1 MITASTPAAAPAAR
15 SGRPADPARIRHA
28 LRQDRVCQAIQLAN
42 RGVRR
47 LGCRGSPT
55 LGSTR
60 LQRQA
65 PAERGPG
72 IPLTYNFELV
82 VMLVGRRPVAE

>member
-1 MITASTPAAAPAAR
+1 MITVSTPAAASAAR

-47 LGCRGSPT
+47 LVVPPDHPHWDP
-55 LGSTR
+55 GSTK
-60 LQRQA
+60 LQCQA
-65 PAERGPG
+65 L
-72 IPLTYNFELV
+72 LTAALES
-82 VMLVGRRPVAE
+82 P